1 MKMCP
6 KCNTVVDDA
15 AAFCPVCGVPFAAA
29 QPNAQQA
36 QPQPQ
41 PQAQPQAQTPP
52 QPQPVYAGAPQY
64 VPVVD
69 IYDHTA
75 DFDKKD
81 ISDNKVYAI
90 LLYLAGVVGIII
102 ALLGA
107 KDSPY
112 VSFHLRQA
120 MKFLAV
126 DILLGIVGVL
136 LFILIIPIAVAVRA
150 LYVWTLIILIAV
162 AVMEIILFVIKIICF
177 FQICNGKAKEPAIIR
192 GLGFLK

>member
-29 QPNAQQA
+29 QPNAQAQPQP

-41 PQAQPQAQTPP
+41 PQAQPQTQAQTPPQTPP
-52 QPQPVYAGAPQY
+52 QPQPVYGAAPQY

-75 DFDKKD
+75 EFDKKD

-90 LLYLAGVVGIII
+90 LLYLTGVIGLII

-112 VSFHLRQA
+112 VSFHIRQA
-120 MKFLAV
+120 LKFLAV
-126 DILLGIVGVL
+126 DVLLGIIAVL
-136 LFILIIPIAVAVRA
+136 LFWTLIIPIAVG
-150 LYVWTLIILIAV
+150 
-162 AVMEIILFVIKIICF
+162 VMEIILFVIKIICF
-177 FQICNGKAKEPAIIR
+177 FQICSGKAKEPAIIR

>member
-41 PQAQPQAQTPP
+41 PQAQPQAQAQAQTPP

-126 DILLGIVGVL
+126 DILLGIIGVL
-136 LFILIIPIAVAVRA
+136 LI
-150 LYVWTLIILIAV
+150 WTLIIPIAV

>member
-1 MKMCP
+1 MVMKMCP

-75 DFDKKD
+75 EFDKKD

-120 MKFLAV
+120 IKFLAV
-126 DILLGIVGVL
+126 DVLLGIIGVL
-136 LFILIIPIAVAVRA
+136 LLWTLIIPIAVAV
-150 LYVWTLIILIAV
+150 
-162 AVMEIILFVIKIICF
+162 MEVILFVIKIICF
-177 FQICNGKAKEPAIIR
+177 FQICNGKAKDPAIIS

>member
-36 QPQPQ
+36 QPQPR

-75 DFDKKD
+75 EFDKKD

-90 LLYLAGVVGIII
+90 LLYFAGVIGIII

-112 VSFHLRQA
+112 ASFHLRQA

-126 DILLGIVGVL
+126 DVLLGIIGVL
-136 LFILIIPIAVAVRA
+136 FF
-150 LYVWTLIILIAV
+150 WTLIIPLAV
-162 AVMEIILFVIKIICF
+162 AVMEVILLVIKIICF